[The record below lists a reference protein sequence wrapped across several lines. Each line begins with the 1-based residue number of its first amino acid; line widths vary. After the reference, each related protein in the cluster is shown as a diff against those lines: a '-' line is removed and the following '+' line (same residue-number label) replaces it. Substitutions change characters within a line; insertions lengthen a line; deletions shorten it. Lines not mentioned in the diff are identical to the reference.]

1 MARGTWIAFGRNLSG
16 YSHRIIQDL
25 IFDEYGWFYEDHIN
39 EQRNRVCGIAA
50 AVVITEL
57 GSFGSPVSL
66 RPLT

>member
-1 MARGTWIAFGRNLSG
+1 MWHVAPGSLSAG
-16 YSHRIIQDL
+16 ISQATLTGLQDL

-39 EQRNRVCGIAA
+39 GQRNRVCGIAA